1 MLRRG
6 HVDVDMV
13 VRTRRETAEQGEAMS
28 VHRPMR
34 RGEERGRERERER
47 ERVRT
52 GEGGEKENEMKRE
65 TEKGRDG
72 RILCQSLIK

>member
-34 RGEERGRERERER
+34 RGEERGRGRERKSENGRGRGERE
-47 ERVRT
+47 
-52 GEGGEKENEMKRE
+52 
-65 TEKGRDG
+65 
-72 RILCQSLIK
+72 

>member
-1 MLRRG
+1 MLNRG

-34 RGEERGRERERER
+34 RGEERGRERKRKSENGRGKGERER
-47 ERVRT
+47 DEKRDRER
-52 GEGGEKENEMKRE
+52 KR
-65 TEKGRDG
+65 R
-72 RILCQSLIK
+72 

>member
-1 MLRRG
+1 MLNRG

-34 RGEERGRERERER
+34 RGRREGERER

-52 GEGGEKENEMKRE
+52 GEGREKENEMKRE

>member
-34 RGEERGRERERER
+34 RGEERGRERER
-47 ERVRT
+47 VRT